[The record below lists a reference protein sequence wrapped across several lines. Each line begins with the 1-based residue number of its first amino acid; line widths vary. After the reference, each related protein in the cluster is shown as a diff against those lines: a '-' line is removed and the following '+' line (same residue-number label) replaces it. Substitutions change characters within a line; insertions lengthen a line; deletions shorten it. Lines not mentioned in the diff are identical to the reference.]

1 MSLGEEL
8 CYKAREM
15 EVEEDFYS
23 YEFSNDAGLSV
34 YKDSEELFAALRQ
47 KEDEV
52 VLAAQLGK
60 ALLLENRQLKQE
72 RDALHD
78 KHAQQLQELEQGRYE
93 LRVKLEDCQAQW
105 ESQVSEL
112 ERDVQELQ
120 AQVERLKRSLSAA
133 EREKSRLKQEHSEQS
148 QRLREQLQ
156 RGMEVEHTMTGELQ
170 RLKEEMRERGQ
181 ARPQD
186 EEIINALKEQV
197 ARLTQREQTL
207 KQRLKMTCH
216 ENEELKDTV
225 TVLHAR
231 LDLQEQQSHTHI
243 QQKAEYDKVPLCI
256 NGRAK
261 LRTDSEMLKRIEMH
275 ERIRLAEAW
284 REVDGVRS
292 RAQELQSQVEE
303 LQEEVALQEKSHN
316 DSSLLS
322 ELENNLDVAD
332 WSLDKEQV
340 CQELHY
346 ILELLQPVA
355 YRSEADQDS
364 DDSLQGMLGQ
374 LKHAAQWM
382 SETLQ
387 EKRKSIVGSVS
398 DPCKNATR
406 IQELQDQNERLVAE
420 STELKLRAERLVEQE
435 VVQQAVKD
443 RDDAITKKTAMEA
456 ELLRTKHDMMCL
468 NNQLLEAI
476 QRKLELSQELEAW
489 QDDIQVIINQQLRS
503 QQQTEQPQ
511 KRSAGRLSF
520 LRKSRRPSSLSEIS
534 PEQNQTPWRDWLK
547 HSK

>member
-23 YEFSNDAGLSV
+23 YEFSNDAGLPV

-133 EREKSRLKQEHSEQS
+133 EREKSRLKQEHSEHS

-225 TVLHAR
+225 TALHAR

-243 QQKAEYDKVPLCI
+243 QQ
-256 NGRAK
+256 
-261 LRTDSEMLKRIEMH
+261 
-275 ERIRLAEAW
+275 LAEAW

-303 LQEEVALQEKSHN
+303 LQEEVALRVN

-322 ELENNLDVAD
+322 ELEYNLDMAD

-374 LKHAAQWM
+374 LKHAAQWR

-398 DPCKNATR
+398 DPCENAIQ

-520 LRKSRRPSSLSEIS
+520 LRKSRRPSTLSEIS

-547 HSK
+547 RSK

>member
-23 YEFSNDAGLSV
+23 YEFSNDAGLPV

-133 EREKSRLKQEHSEQS
+133 EREKSRLKQEHSEHS

-225 TVLHAR
+225 TALHAR

-243 QQKAEYDKVPLCI
+243 QQ
-256 NGRAK
+256 
-261 LRTDSEMLKRIEMH
+261 
-275 ERIRLAEAW
+275 LAEAW

-303 LQEEVALQEKSHN
+303 LQEEVALRVN

-322 ELENNLDVAD
+322 ELEYNLDMAD
-332 WSLDKEQV
+332 WSLDKEQQV

-374 LKHAAQWM
+374 LKHAAQWR
-382 SETLQ
+382 SETL
-387 EKRKSIVGSVS
+387 
-398 DPCKNATR
+398 
-406 IQELQDQNERLVAE
+406 QNERLVAE

-520 LRKSRRPSSLSEIS
+520 LRKSRRPSTLSEIS

-547 HSK
+547 RSK

>member
-1 MSLGEEL
+1 MSRAEEL

-23 YEFSNDAGLSV
+23 YELSNAEGLRV

-52 VLAAQLGK
+52 LLAAQVGK

-72 RDALHD
+72 TDALQD
-78 KHAQQLQELEQGRYE
+78 KHTQQLEELEQGRYE
-93 LRVKLEDCQAQW
+93 LRVKLEDCRAQW

-120 AQVERLKRSLSAA
+120 AQVERLKRSLSEA
-133 EREKSRLKQEHSEQS
+133 ERGKSRLKQEHSEQS

-186 EEIINALKEQV
+186 EEIINALREQV

-225 TVLHAR
+225 TALHAR

-243 QQKAEYDKVPLCI
+243 QQ
-256 NGRAK
+256 
-261 LRTDSEMLKRIEMH
+261 
-275 ERIRLAEAW
+275 LAEAW

-332 WSLDKEQV
+332 WSLDKEQQV

-346 ILELLQPVA
+346 ILKLLQPVA
-355 YRSEADQDS
+355 YRSEAEQDS

-374 LKHAAQWM
+374 LKHAAQWR

-398 DPCKNATR
+398 DPCENAIR

-420 STELKLRAERLVEQE
+420 TAELKLRAERLVEQE
-435 VVQQAVKD
+435 VVQQAIKD
-443 RDDAITKKTAMEA
+443 RDDAIAKKTAMEA

-503 QQQTEQPQ
+503 QQQTEEPQ
-511 KRSAGRLSF
+511 KRSARRLSF
-520 LRKSRRPSSLSEIS
+520 LRKSRRPSTISETS
-534 PEQNQTPWRDWLK
+534 SQQNQTPWRDWLK
-547 HSK
+547 RSK

>member
-1 MSLGEEL
+1 MSVNLRLLTHFLSLSHRRTHAWRLEVLLLPVNLIISTHNTGDMSLGEEL
-8 CYKAREM
+8 CYKAHQM

-23 YEFSNDAGLSV
+23 YEFSNDEDLPV

-52 VLAAQLGK
+52 LLAAQVGN
-60 ALLLENRQLKQE
+60 ALLLENRQLKEE

-78 KHAQQLQELEQGRYE
+78 KYTQQLEELEQGRYE
-93 LRVKLEDCQAQW
+93 LRVKLDDCQAQW
-105 ESQVSEL
+105 ESQASEL

-120 AQVERLKRSLSAA
+120 AQVERLNQSLSET
-133 EREKSRLKQEHSEQS
+133 EREKSRLQHEHSEQS

-156 RGMEVEHTMTGELQ
+156 RGMEVERTMTNELQ
-170 RLKEEMRERGQ
+170 RLKQEMRERGQ

-186 EEIINALKEQV
+186 EEIINALREQV

-207 KQRLKMTCH
+207 DQRFKMTCH
-216 ENEELKDTV
+216 ENEELKNTV
-225 TVLHAR
+225 STLHAR
-231 LDLQEQQSHTHI
+231 LDLQEQQSHTHT
-243 QQKAEYDKVPLCI
+243 QQ
-256 NGRAK
+256 
-261 LRTDSEMLKRIEMH
+261 
-275 ERIRLAEAW
+275 LAEAW

-303 LQEEVALQEKSHN
+303 LQEEMALQEKSHN

-322 ELENNLDVAD
+322 ELENNLDASNC
-332 WSLDKEQV
+332 SLDKEQV
-340 CQELHY
+340 CRELNY

-355 YRSEADQDS
+355 YRSEAEQNS
-364 DDSLQGMLGQ
+364 DDSLQGILGQ
-374 LKHAAQWM
+374 LKHAAQWIAH

-387 EKRKSIVGSVS
+387 EKRKSIVGLVS
-398 DPCKNATR
+398 DPCENAVR
-406 IQELQDQNERLVAE
+406 IQELQDQNERLIAE
-420 STELKLRAERLVEQE
+420 NTELKLRAERLVEQE
-435 VVQQAVKD
+435 VVQQAIKD

-489 QDDIQVIINQQLRS
+489 QDDIQIIINQQLKM

-511 KRSAGRLSF
+511 KRSTGRLSF
-520 LRKSRRPSSLSEIS
+520 LSKSRRPSSS
-534 PEQNQTPWRDWLK
+534 PR
-547 HSK
+547 

>member
-8 CYKAREM
+8 CYKAHEM

-23 YEFSNDAGLSV
+23 YEFSNDEGLPV
-34 YKDSEELFAALRQ
+34 YKDSEEVFAALRQ

-52 VLAAQLGK
+52 LLAAQVGN

-78 KHAQQLQELEQGRYE
+78 KHAQQLEELEQGRYE
-93 LRVKLEDCQAQW
+93 LRVKLEDCRVQW

-120 AQVERLKRSLSAA
+120 ARVERLSQSLSEA
-133 EREKSRLKQEHSEQS
+133 EREKSRLKQEHSEHS
-148 QRLREQLQ
+148 HRLREQLQ
-156 RGMEVEHTMTGELQ
+156 RGMEVERAMTSELQ

-186 EEIINALKEQV
+186 EEIINALREQV

-207 KQRLKMTCH
+207 EQRLKMTCH
-216 ENEELKDTV
+216 ENEELKDTMS
-225 TVLHAR
+225 TLHAR

-243 QQKAEYDKVPLCI
+243 QQ
-256 NGRAK
+256 
-261 LRTDSEMLKRIEMH
+261 
-275 ERIRLAEAW
+275 LAEAW

-322 ELENNLDVAD
+322 ELENNLDAAD
-332 WSLDKEQV
+332 WSLDKE
-340 CQELHY
+340 
-346 ILELLQPVA
+346 
-355 YRSEADQDS
+355 
-364 DDSLQGMLGQ
+364 
-374 LKHAAQWM
+374 
-382 SETLQ
+382 Q

-398 DPCKNATR
+398 DPCENA
-406 IQELQDQNERLVAE
+406 IQIKELQDQNERLVAE
-420 STELKLRAERLVEQE
+420 NAELKLRAERLVEQE
-435 VVQQAVKD
+435 VVQQAIKD

-476 QRKLELSQELEAW
+476 QRKLQLSQELEAW
-489 QDDIQVIINQQLRS
+489 QV
-503 QQQTEQPQ
+503 TTV
-511 KRSAGRLSF
+511 F
-520 LRKSRRPSSLSEIS
+520 
-534 PEQNQTPWRDWLK
+534 
-547 HSK
+547 

>member
-243 QQKAEYDKVPLCI
+243 QQ
-256 NGRAK
+256 
-261 LRTDSEMLKRIEMH
+261 
-275 ERIRLAEAW
+275 LAEAW

-382 SETLQ
+382 SETL
-387 EKRKSIVGSVS
+387 
-398 DPCKNATR
+398 
-406 IQELQDQNERLVAE
+406 QNERLVAE

>member
-23 YEFSNDAGLSV
+23 YEFSNDAGLPV

-133 EREKSRLKQEHSEQS
+133 EREKSRLKQEHSEHS

-225 TVLHAR
+225 TALHAR

-243 QQKAEYDKVPLCI
+243 QQ
-256 NGRAK
+256 
-261 LRTDSEMLKRIEMH
+261 
-275 ERIRLAEAW
+275 LAEAW

-303 LQEEVALQEKSHN
+303 LQEEVALRVN

-322 ELENNLDVAD
+322 ELEYNLDMAD

-374 LKHAAQWM
+374 LKHAAQWR
-382 SETLQ
+382 SETL
-387 EKRKSIVGSVS
+387 
-398 DPCKNATR
+398 
-406 IQELQDQNERLVAE
+406 QNERLVAE

-520 LRKSRRPSSLSEIS
+520 LRKSRRPSTLSEIS

-547 HSK
+547 RSK

>member
-8 CYKAREM
+8 CYKAHKM

-23 YEFSNDAGLSV
+23 YEFSHDEGPPE
-34 YKDSEELFAALRQ
+34 YKDSEDLLAALRQ

-52 VLAAQLGK
+52 LLAAQLGN
-60 ALLLENRQLKQE
+60 ALLLENTQLKQQ
-72 RDALHD
+72 RDALQEQ
-78 KHAQQLQELEQGRYE
+78 HAQQLEELEQGRFE

-120 AQVERLKRSLSAA
+120 AQVERLKRSLSET
-133 EREKSRLKQEHSEQS
+133 EREKSRLKQEHSEHS
-148 QRLREQLQ
+148 QRLGEQLQ
-156 RGMEVEHTMTGELQ
+156 RGMEVEQAMTSELQ

-186 EEIINALKEQV
+186 EEIINTLREQV
-197 ARLTQREQTL
+197 AWLTQREQTL

-225 TVLHAR
+225 TALHAR

-243 QQKAEYDKVPLCI
+243 QQ
-256 NGRAK
+256 
-261 LRTDSEMLKRIEMH
+261 
-275 ERIRLAEAW
+275 LAEAW

-292 RAQELQSQVEE
+292 RAQELQSQVQE

-332 WSLDKEQV
+332 WSLDKGQV

-355 YRSEADQDS
+355 YRSEAEQDS

-374 LKHAAQWM
+374 LKHTAQWM

-387 EKRKSIVGSVS
+387 EKRKSTVGSVS
-398 DPCKNATR
+398 DPCEKSIR
-406 IQELQDQNERLVAE
+406 IQELQDQNERLIAE
-420 STELKLRAERLVEQE
+420 NTELMLRAERLVEQE
-435 VVQQAVKD
+435 VVQQAIKE
-443 RDDAITKKTAMEA
+443 RDDAITKKTVMET

-503 QQQTEQPQ
+503 QQQTEQLQ

-520 LRKSRRPSSLSEIS
+520 LHKSRRPSSRSEIC

-547 HSK
+547 RSK

>member
-1 MSLGEEL
+1 
-8 CYKAREM
+8 
-15 EVEEDFYS
+15 
-23 YEFSNDAGLSV
+23 
-34 YKDSEELFAALRQ
+34 
-47 KEDEV
+47 
-52 VLAAQLGK
+52 
-60 ALLLENRQLKQE
+60 
-72 RDALHD
+72 
-78 KHAQQLQELEQGRYE
+78 
-93 LRVKLEDCQAQW
+93 
-105 ESQVSEL
+105 
-112 ERDVQELQ
+112 
-120 AQVERLKRSLSAA
+120 
-133 EREKSRLKQEHSEQS
+133 
-148 QRLREQLQ
+148 
-156 RGMEVEHTMTGELQ
+156 MEVEHTMTGELQ

-186 EEIINALKEQV
+186 EEIINGLREQV
-197 ARLTQREQTL
+197 TRLTQREQTL

-225 TVLHAR
+225 TALHAR

-243 QQKAEYDKVPLCI
+243 QQ
-256 NGRAK
+256 
-261 LRTDSEMLKRIEMH
+261 
-275 ERIRLAEAW
+275 LAEAW
-284 REVDGVRS
+284 QEVDGVRS

-316 DSSLLS
+316 DSSLMS

-332 WSLDKEQV
+332 WSLDKEQQV

-355 YRSEADQDS
+355 YRSEAEQDS

-374 LKHAAQWM
+374 LKHAAQWR
-382 SETLQ
+382 SGTLQ

-398 DPCKNATR
+398 DPCENVIR

-420 STELKLRAERLVEQE
+420 NAELKLRAERRVEQE
-435 VVQQAVKD
+435 VVQQAIKD
-443 RDDAITKKTAMEA
+443 RDDAIAKKTAMEA

-503 QQQTEQPQ
+503 QQQTEEPQ
-511 KRSAGRLSF
+511 KRSAARLSF
-520 LRKSRRPSSLSEIS
+520 LHKSRRPSTISETS
-534 PEQNQTPWRDWLK
+534 SQQNQTPWRDWLK
-547 HSK
+547 RSK

>member
-8 CYKAREM
+8 CYKAHEM

-23 YEFSNDAGLSV
+23 YEFSNDEGLPV
-34 YKDSEELFAALRQ
+34 YKDSEEVFAALRQ

-52 VLAAQLGK
+52 LLAAQVGN

-78 KHAQQLQELEQGRYE
+78 KHAQQLEELEQGRYE
-93 LRVKLEDCQAQW
+93 LRVKLEDCRVQW

-120 AQVERLKRSLSAA
+120 ARVERLSQSLSEA
-133 EREKSRLKQEHSEQS
+133 EREKSRLKQEHSEHS
-148 QRLREQLQ
+148 HRLREQLQ
-156 RGMEVEHTMTGELQ
+156 RGMEVERAMTSELQ

-186 EEIINALKEQV
+186 EEIINALREQV

-207 KQRLKMTCH
+207 EQRLKMTCH
-216 ENEELKDTV
+216 ENEELKDTMS
-225 TVLHAR
+225 TLHAR

-243 QQKAEYDKVPLCI
+243 QQ
-256 NGRAK
+256 
-261 LRTDSEMLKRIEMH
+261 
-275 ERIRLAEAW
+275 LAEAW

-322 ELENNLDVAD
+322 ELENNLDAAD
-332 WSLDKEQV
+332 WSLDKEQQV
-340 CQELHY
+340 CRELHY
-346 ILELLQPVA
+346 ILVLLQPVA
-355 YRSEADQDS
+355 YRSEAEQDS

-374 LKHAAQWM
+374 LKHAAQWIAH

-398 DPCKNATR
+398 DPCENAIR
-406 IQELQDQNERLVAE
+406 IKELQDQNERLVAE
-420 STELKLRAERLVEQE
+420 NAKLKLRAERLVEQE
-435 VVQQAVKD
+435 VVQQAIKD

-476 QRKLELSQELEAW
+476 QRKLQLSQELEAW
-489 QDDIQVIINQQLRS
+489 QDDIQIIINQQLRN
-503 QQQTEQPQ
+503 QQQTEEPQ

-520 LRKSRRPSSLSEIS
+520 LRKSRRPSTLPEIS

-547 HSK
+547 RSK